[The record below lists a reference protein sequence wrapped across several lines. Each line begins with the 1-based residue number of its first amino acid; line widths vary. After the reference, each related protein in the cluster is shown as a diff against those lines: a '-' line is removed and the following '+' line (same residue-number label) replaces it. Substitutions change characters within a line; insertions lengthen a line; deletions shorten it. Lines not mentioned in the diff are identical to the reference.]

1 VPPAPV
7 TLIFEFLNAS
17 GTPVTTTE
25 VTIPVLMPG
34 LPGPV
39 NASVSGQGIVDWR
52 YKLK

>member
-1 VPPAPV
+1 VPPTPV
-7 TLIFEFLNAS
+7 TVIFEFLNAS
-17 GTPVTTTE
+17 GSPVTTAE
-25 VTIPVLMPG
+25 VTVPVLMPG